1 MGGNVLRSRLL
12 LAHCGRVYLRVLGS
26 CLSTFGLRRAGWF
39 LYFLLKI
46 PARLGYIAVSLLLD
60 NLFFPKYRRA
70 EIKNPV
76 FIIGHPRSGTTFLH
90 ALLTQT
96 EEFAV
101 FKNWEIL
108 HPALTARALLKR
120 SRLLRALF
128 SVRIDPRSLQRL
140 MRRQAGSDG
149 EAAPLHLFDPAL
161 ESIVQEEEILFSHIL
176 DTQFVAFNMP
186 LGFGKRG
193 YPELV
198 FHDEQPHQRQSVEF
212 LKSCLKR
219 QIHATGRGQV
229 VAKVNFSL
237 FRLKTLFE
245 AFPDAK
251 IVYLVRSPLETIP
264 SHLSLHRTILDNNFG
279 RARLSDAR
287 IEQYFAHR
295 YRYNVAFY
303 ERFEQLMG
311 RGDVPPDRILEI
323 RYESLKN
330 DLGKTMGRIRDFTGL
345 PYSPDLERRIR
356 DQEKKQPGYR
366 REHTNLPLSAFGL
379 NEEQVRAD
387 LDFVFKR
394 YGFDDPP
401 SRPAPPGRPALSP
414 TGVREQRDAGRSLPE
429 GVR

>member
-1 MGGNVLRSRLL
+1 MGGNMFRSRLL
-12 LAHCGRVYLRVLGS
+12 LVHCARVYLRVLGS
-26 CLSTFGLRRAGWF
+26 SLSVFGLRRAGWF
-39 LYFLLKI
+39 LYFLFKI
-46 PARLGYIAVSLLLD
+46 PARLAYIAVSLLLD
-60 NLFFPKYRRA
+60 NVFFPNYRRV

-90 ALLTQT
+90 ALLTRT

-101 FKNWEIL
+101 FRNWEIL
-108 HPALTARALLKR
+108 HPSLTARALLRR

-128 SVRIDPRSLQRL
+128 SVRVDPRSLQRL
-140 MRRQAGSDG
+140 VARQAGSDS
-149 EAAPLHLFDPAL
+149 EAAPLRFFDPAL
-161 ESIVQEEEILFSHIL
+161 EAIVQEEEILFSHIL

-186 LGFGKRG
+186 LGFEKRG

-198 FHDEQPHQRQSVEF
+198 FHDDQPHQRQSVEF

-219 QIHATGRGQV
+219 QIHDTGRSQV

-237 FRLKTLFE
+237 FRLRTLFE

-264 SHLSLHRTILDNNFG
+264 SHLSLHRTILENNFG
-279 RARLSDAR
+279 RACLSGAH
-287 IEQYFAHR
+287 IQQYFAHR

-311 RGDVPPDRILEI
+311 GADIPRDRILEI

-330 DLGKTMGRIRDFTGL
+330 DLGKTLDRIREFTGL
-345 PYSPDLERRIR
+345 RYSPELERRIR
-356 DQEKKQPGYR
+356 EQEKRQPDYR

-379 NEEQVRAD
+379 RVEQVRAD
-387 LDFVFKR
+387 LAFVFER
-394 YGFDDPP
+394 YGFDRRP
-401 SRPAPPGRPALSP
+401 SRPGPPGPSGAWF
-414 TGVREQRDAGRSLPE
+414 REQGDAGRALRE
-429 GVR
+429 GAR